1 MTKKTFRVTNM
12 HCPNCAMTIEGIED
26 DLSGIKQVSA
36 SYQKMQVVVEYDE
49 TKISAT
55 QILEAIGEKG
65 YTAQLME

>member
-1 MTKKTFRVTNM
+1 MAKKIFRVTNM

-26 DLSGIKQVSA
+26 DFSGIRQVSA
-36 SYQKMQVVVEYDE
+36 NYQKMQVIVEYDE